1 MPHGPRTAQPCYP
14 APASMLEGLVFHARS
29 IPFLGLSTGLLG
41 ILVLV
46 MLKRGD
52 LTIRAALASTAL
64 LAFTWSTG
72 TAIGLSVSADNA
84 MLAELFARVC
94 VGVVIFI
101 GPALLLLFLGLCGL
115 VEQLRAL
122 IYGFSALA
130 TLSCLAAWTS
140 DLVVAGVWQSEDGRW
155 HPQAG
160 AALPVHL
167 AVLCVPLLVGMFL
180 SYRIR
185 HEHRN
190 PSYKHFITVAV
201 MIMLAGLCE
210 LALYY
215 HEISYPWAVV
225 PALVGVGFTLWA
237 LFRRDLL
244 YARGRGLDWGAVWE
258 LALFALMIPLVT
270 IGAWAALPRPL
281 GLGGGPFLAVLLL
294 VPLFGAMQGLI
305 LIVRSY
311 LSSGEVKPM
320 LDDEAEMAIEELGEM
335 VKEPVSEADVGEQL
349 AELLGQHSLL
359 RDIALY
365 IVDGKG
371 AWKPATSDLA
381 PPIQVSD
388 AARDW
393 VHEQR
398 RPILRRELYVRRLGK
413 LREPLIDLF
422 EKLGAEV
429 LVPMSERGKLVGVVA
444 GKVPAHIR
452 ELDEREIFLLRQAT
466 RVAARALVYLDL
478 LREALER
485 IEMAKELE
493 VAAAS
498 SRVTREPGEQRHLYD
513 LCEIIGYYHAA
524 LQLGGDWWTSYE
536 LDDGRVL
543 VVMGHVAGHGVPTA
557 LVSATVAG
565 ACETAVRMRGTR
577 IDVVELLMM
586 LDHAVRTLGSEHHY
600 YDMGCF
606 AAIFDEEQVRF
617 ANAGHPAPWL
627 CRRPLSGGR
636 EDELLT
642 LSVPGSRLGGLEP
655 PVLQAATMDLTWND
669 VVVMCSETLAETP
682 SPDGEPYAERRL
694 PRLLRRQARAVGGR
708 ICRVVVD
715 DVLIHAGEQP
725 IAADMSLVVVRMGT
739 GRARRRQRTTGDN
752 SAAIRALADSS

>member
-1 MPHGPRTAQPCYP
+1 MP
-14 APASMLEGLVFHARS
+14 EGFVFHALS
-29 IPFLGLSTGLLG
+29 IPSLCLSAGLLA
-41 ILVLV
+41 IIIVV

-52 LTIRAALASTAL
+52 LTIRAALVSTAL
-64 LAFTWSTG
+64 LALTWSTG
-72 TAIGLSVSADNA
+72 TAIGLSAGVNNA
-84 MLAELFARVC
+84 VLAELFARVC

-115 VEQLRAL
+115 VEQLRLL
-122 IYGFSALA
+122 IYGFSAMA
-130 TLSCLAAWTS
+130 TLSCLITWTT
-140 DLVVAGVWQSEDGRW
+140 DLVITGVWLSPNGLW
-155 HPQAG
+155 HPSAG
-160 AALPVHL
+160 LLLPVHL
-167 AVLCVPLLVGMFL
+167 AILCVPMAVGMFL

-190 PSYKHFITVAV
+190 PSYKHFFVVAAMAMV
-201 MIMLAGLCE
+201 AGLCE
-210 LALYY
+210 LMRY
-215 HEISYPWAVV
+215 HGQASYPWSVV
-225 PALVGVGFTLWA
+225 PAFIGVAFTLWA

-244 YARGRGLDWGAVWE
+244 YARGRGIDWGAVWE
-258 LALFALMIPLVT
+258 LALFALLIPLVT
-270 IGAWAALPRPL
+270 IAAWAALPTPQ

-294 VPLFGAMQGLI
+294 VPLYGAMQGVI
-305 LIVRSY
+305 LVVKSY
-311 LSSGEVKPM
+311 LSSGDAKPM

-335 VKEPVSEADVGEQL
+335 VKEPVSEAEVGEQL
-349 AELLGQHSLL
+349 AALLGQHSLL

-365 IVDGKG
+365 IVDGMG
-371 AWKPATSDLA
+371 VWKPATSDMSA
-381 PPIQVSD
+381 PITVSD

-398 RPILRRELYVRRLGK
+398 RPILRRELYVRRLGR
-413 LREPLIDLF
+413 LREPLIELF

-452 ELDEREIFLLRQAT
+452 DLDEREIFLLRQAT

-478 LREALER
+478 LKEALER

-493 VAAAS
+493 VAAS

-565 ACETAVRMRGTR
+565 ACETAVRMSGTR
-577 IDVVELLMM
+577 IDVVELLTL
-586 LDHAVRTLGSEHHY
+586 LDYAVRTLGSEHHY

-606 AAIFDEEQVRF
+606 AAIFDEERVSF
-617 ANAGHPAPWL
+617 ANAGHPSPWV
-627 CRRPLSGGR
+627 CRRPMSGGR
-636 EDELLT
+636 EDELHT
-642 LSVPGSRLGGLEP
+642 LAVPGNRLGGLEP
-655 PVLQAATMDLTWND
+655 PVLQVATMDLTWND
-669 VVVMCSETLAETP
+669 IIIMCSETLAETP

-708 ICRVVVD
+708 ICRVVVN

-725 IAADMSLVVVRMGT
+725 IAADMSLLVVRMGT
-739 GRARRRQRTTGDN
+739 GRSRRRTHSSGDN
-752 SAAIRALADSS
+752 SGAIRAISDSS

>member
-1 MPHGPRTAQPCYP
+1 MT
-14 APASMLEGLVFHARS
+14 EGFVFDARS
-29 IPFLGLSTGLLG
+29 IPFLCMSAGLLA
-41 ILVLV
+41 IIIVV

-52 LTIRAALASTAL
+52 LTIRAALGSTAL
-64 LAFTWSTG
+64 LALMWSTG
-72 TAIGLSVSADNA
+72 TAAGLGASTEPLAD
-84 MLAELFARVC
+84 LFARLC

-101 GPALLLLFLGLCGL
+101 GPALLLLFLALCGL
-115 VEQLRAL
+115 VEQLRVLVYVFA
-122 IYGFSALA
+122 AVA
-130 TLSCLAAWTS
+130 TISCLATWTTE
-140 DLVVAGVWQSEDGRW
+140 LVIAGVWSGPGGLW
-155 HPQAG
+155 HPRAG
-160 AALPVHL
+160 LLLPVHL
-167 AVLCVPLLVGMFL
+167 AVLCLPLVLGMFL

-190 PSYKHFITVAV
+190 PSYKHFIVVALMAIV
-201 MIMLAGLCE
+201 AS
-210 LALYY
+210 ALEFLRYRGQL
-215 HEISYPWAVV
+215 SYPWSVV
-225 PALVGVGFTLWA
+225 PALVGAGFTLWA

-244 YARGRGLDWGAVWE
+244 YARGRGIDWGAVWE
-258 LALFALMIPLVT
+258 LALFGLMIPLVT
-270 IGAWAALPRPL
+270 IAAWASLPTAQG
-281 GLGGGPFLAVLLL
+281 GLGGGPLLAMLLL
-294 VPLFGAMQGLI
+294 VPLYGAMQGII
-305 LIVRSY
+305 LIVRAY
-311 LSSGEVKPM
+311 LASDARPM
-320 LDDEAEMAIEELGEM
+320 LDEEAEMAIEELGEM
-335 VKEPVSEADVGEQL
+335 VKEPVSEVDVGEQL

-365 IVDGKG
+365 IVDDKG
-371 AWKPATSDLA
+371 VWKPATSDMAA
-381 PPIQVSD
+381 PITVSD
-388 AARDW
+388 AVRGW

-398 RPILRRELYVRRLGK
+398 RPILRRELYVRRLGR
-413 LREPLIDLF
+413 LREPLIELF
-422 EKLGAEV
+422 EKLDAEV

-444 GKVPAHIR
+444 GKVSAHIR

-478 LREALER
+478 LKEALER

-493 VAAAS
+493 VAAS

-543 VVMGHVAGHGVPTA
+543 VVMGHVAGHGVHTA

-577 IDVVELLMM
+577 IDVVELLML

-606 AAIFDEEQVRF
+606 AAIFDDEQVSF
-617 ANAGHPAPWL
+617 ANAGHPSPWV

-636 EDELLT
+636 EDELHT
-642 LSVPGSRLGGLEP
+642 LAVPGNRLGGLEP
-655 PVLQAATMDLTWND
+655 PVLQVATMELTWND
-669 VVVMCSETLAETP
+669 IVVMCSETLAETP

-725 IAADMSLVVVRMGT
+725 ISADMSLVVVRMGT
-739 GRARRRQRTTGDN
+739 GRSRRRARTTGDN
-752 SAAIRALADSS
+752 SAAIRALRDPV